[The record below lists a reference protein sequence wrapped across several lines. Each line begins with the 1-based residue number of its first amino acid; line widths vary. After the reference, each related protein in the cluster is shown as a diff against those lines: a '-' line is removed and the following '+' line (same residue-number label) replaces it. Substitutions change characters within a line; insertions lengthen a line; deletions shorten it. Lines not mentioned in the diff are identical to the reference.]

1 MRLSDVL
8 KSLGSEEFVVPEFQR
23 EFEWDAEGIRQL
35 IYSVFSE
42 YDIGSL
48 LLWPTDEKRSR
59 EQHCENLFG
68 FRDRAPQS
76 QSGKRWIVL
85 DGQQRLSALHYA
97 FFGSQALV
105 HVPDSSDRQA
115 VRFVID
121 LAQFMDESA
130 SEHQRRAAIRWE
142 SRPNESITA
151 PPKNKDDAL
160 EYPLEAVGERQET
173 GSDRY
178 LDDLVRKLEDNAA
191 VAHDKHEQLEDLVGK
206 LEEENDAV
214 AQDKLEQLK
223 RLKEEALQY
232 YVECDDKLRLGQEFQ
247 KLLARLLFAFSLS
260 TVVISEDAP
269 VDRVVDLF
277 VQINRQGKPLS
288 PFGRLNAAASLH
300 GLPVTRDLR
309 RLDQSSLGMQRTHV
323 ETALLRMM
331 MIRAHPE
338 SRYDTGEDADRLLPG
353 GFSRRSG
360 GRPLVEN
367 ADELGELWE
376 KAVEHLAAGVAE
388 MRGAT
393 GGYGV
398 VDTSVNLPG
407 GYVPGFPYVAMIPVF
422 CTLHADAQRD
432 PAKEQKIR
440 QWYWASVLTDR
451 YNSENPTPLG
461 RTDLAEIRSWF
472 ENDQATPEAVRRVR
486 EDFGLAELAGVRDEQ
501 SASRS
506 ERVRHHMLLNLMYAF
521 QPHDWQN
528 NLAVRLD
535 SIEAKFLIPRDW
547 CEDNGV
553 LKRSTF
559 SPFNRVLLERDT
571 AERLGSRLPSEY
583 LPELLQTWPDRTKA
597 RLLESHFISEDAEAI
612 LMRDPLTPDDLD
624 DFLHERTVTFLR
636 QVGGDLFQT
645 DLAVLPDM
653 RELARRIEKLE
664 LTLRDI
670 VAMRYGQQGRDL
682 PHQVRQELNWRR
694 QGRELSNTTDLR
706 SHLDFAGLYEL
717 EESVLVLWN
726 EFADL
731 FSDDWSKSAWD
742 EFRTN
747 MHDLRDLR
755 NSIAHARSVD
765 PLTQRKGEAAIL
777 WLEHRCS
784 RF

>member
-1 MRLSDVL
+1 MPSNMLRRVDEMRLSDVVA
-8 KSLGSEEFVVPEFQR
+8 GIGEGEFVVPEFQR

-48 LLWPTDEKRSR
+48 LLWPSDEKRSR

-76 QSGKRWIVL
+76 QSGKPWIVL

-105 HVPDSSDRQA
+105 HVPGSSDRQA
-115 VRFVID
+115 VRFMID
-121 LAQFMDESA
+121 IAQFMDESA
-130 SEHQRRAAIRWE
+130 SEHQRRAAISWE
-142 SRPNESITA
+142 PQPSESITGA
-151 PPKNKDDAL
+151 PKSEDDAL
-160 EYPLEAVGERQET
+160 EYPLEAVGERWKT
-173 GSDRY
+173 GDDRY
-178 LDDLVRKLEDNAA
+178 LADLVRKLEENVA
-191 VAHDKHEQLEDLVGK
+191 VAEDKHDQLNEGLSPNQKD
-206 LEEENDAV
+206 
-214 AQDKLEQLK
+214 
-223 RLKEEALQY
+223 EALQHW
-232 YVECDDKLRLGQEFQ
+232 VECADKLRLVQEFQ
-247 KLLARLLFAFSLS
+247 KLLAQLLSQFSLS

-300 GLPVTRDLR
+300 GLPVTRELR

-331 MIRAHPE
+331 MIQAHPE

-360 GRPLVEN
+360 GRPLVED
-367 ADELGELWE
+367 AEELWQLWE
-376 KAVEHLAAGVAE
+376 NAVDDLAAGVAE
-388 MRGAT
+388 MRGAS

-398 VDTSVNLPG
+398 VDTGTNLPG
-407 GYVPGFPYVAMIPVF
+407 GHVPGFPYVAMIPVF
-422 CTLHADAQRD
+422 CTLRAKAQGD
-432 PAKEQKIR
+432 SAKEQKVR
-440 QWYWASVLTDR
+440 QWYWASVLADR

-461 RTDLAEIRSWF
+461 RTDLAEIQSWF
-472 ENDQATPEAVRRVR
+472 DNDQETPEAVRQIR
-486 EDFGLAELAGVRDEQ
+486 ERFGMAELAGVRDEQ
-501 SASRS
+501 RASRS

-521 QPHDWQN
+521 RPHDWQS

-535 SIEAKFLIPRDW
+535 SIDAKFLVPREW

-583 LPELLQTWPDRTKA
+583 LPELLQGWPDRTK
-597 RLLESHFISEDAEAI
+597 RDLLESQFISEDAEAI
-612 LMRDPLTPDDLD
+612 LMHEPLTPADLD
-624 DFLHERTVTFLR
+624 EFLHERAVTFLR
-636 QVGGDLFQT
+636 QVGRDLFQT

-653 RELARRIEKLE
+653 RELDQRITRIEQ
-664 LTLRDI
+664 TMRDI
-670 VAMRYGQQGRDL
+670 VAARYNARGQDIPNLIRDEVNEL
-682 PHQVRQELNWRR
+682 RRREGLRQA
-694 QGRELSNTTDLR
+694 SDLR
-706 SHLDFAGLYEL
+706 SDLDFATLHHLRY
-717 EESVLVLWN
+717 SVDGAWGAFSDL
-726 EFADL
+726 FADL
-731 FSDDWSKSAWD
+731 GSDGRNALQFHSSMA
-742 EFRTN
+742 
-747 MHDLRDLR
+747 DLAALR
-755 NSIAHARSVD
+755 NPIRHARAVD
-765 PLTQRKGEAAIL
+765 RTSQSKGRAAVE
-777 WLEHRCS
+777 WLEDRCGQ
-784 RF
+784 FQYPM